1 MCVFGECV
9 CVCVCVWGGGGG
21 GGGGLQGLSVRISTQ
36 GPFLC
41 LVHVHVGVWV
51 RVSSEYLLQY
61 FRGQS
66 KDYKL
71 SDQMS

>member
-1 MCVFGECV
+1 MCLVNV

-21 GGGGLQGLSVRISTQ
+21 GEGGLQGLSVRICTQ
-36 GPFLC
+36 GAFLC

-51 RVSSEYLLQY
+51 RVSSEYLLCSISEVKV
-61 FRGQS
+61 RTT
-66 KDYKL
+66 KL